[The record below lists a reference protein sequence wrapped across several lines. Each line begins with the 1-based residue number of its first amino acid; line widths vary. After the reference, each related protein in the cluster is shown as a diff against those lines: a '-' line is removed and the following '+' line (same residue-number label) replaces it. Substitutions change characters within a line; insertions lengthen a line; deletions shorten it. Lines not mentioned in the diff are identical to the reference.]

1 VSTPSQ
7 PTGQTIS
14 HYRILSRIGGGGMG
28 VVYEAEDL
36 KLGRHVALKFLPD
49 ELAHNEQALSRFQ
62 REAKAASSLNH
73 PNICTIYEIDE
84 ANGRAFIAMELLEG
98 QTLRHRISGKP
109 LETEAVL
116 DLGIQ
121 VADALDA
128 AHAKGIVHRD
138 IKPANIF
145 VTNRNLAKILDFGLA
160 KVAEQSESASAS
172 SAPTLDVEE
181 HLTSPGSTL
190 GTVAYMSPEQV
201 RGKEIDART
210 DLFSFGAVLY
220 EMCTGT
226 LPFRGNTSGVIF
238 KAILDGTPTP
248 AVRLNPDLPTEL
260 ERIINK
266 ALEKDRD
273 VRCQSAS
280 ELRADLKRL
289 KRDTDTA
296 KTQPV
301 QSVSGV
307 ASQRGIA
314 SRWSIWVTTLAVLL
328 AAIFA
333 IIWWRTPLP
342 QPRILASRQ
351 LTHDSSQKGQLKTD
365 GNRIYFVESSG
376 PSYHLAQVSAAGGEV
391 AVINL
396 GTVQP
401 DLTSI
406 SPDGS
411 ELLGTTGAF
420 SSSEIWA
427 LPVPAGSPRRVGD
440 LIGHSP
446 AWAPDGQLFFGK
458 GNEIWVAEHDGSSPR
473 KLLTTPDYPRGY
485 QFSPDGVHFRFAL
498 SNQTTSIS
506 SLWEARRDGTGLHE
520 ILPGWNKPPAECC
533 GRWTPDG
540 KYFVFRSVQNAS
552 GNVWVLPERAPF
564 GRTVNHVPIQLTI
577 GPLEI
582 SDVIPAKDGKQIFV
596 VGSQPKGELTKFDT
610 KTSQFVPVLGGI
622 SAGDVDYS
630 RDGSW
635 TTYVLY
641 PEGTLWRSRADGS
654 ERQQLTY
661 SPMNAA
667 LAHWSPDGRQIA
679 FSASGPGRPWR
690 VFVISADGG
699 TPQPISS
706 SDESETDPT
715 WSADGQTIA
724 FGHNAQEE
732 GEKNYIGMFDVR
744 SRQIARLAGSEGFF
758 APRWSPDGRYLVA
771 LLEDNSTLMLY
782 DTQAQTWKKLLKR
795 PELIGYITWSR
806 DSTSLYFDTI
816 VTQQP
821 AFYQLRVRDAKLDRI
836 VDLKSYRLFP
846 NQFGPGSWTG
856 LAPGDAP
863 LFVRD
868 ISTSEIYAL
877 DVDFP

>member
-7 PTGQTIS
+7 PTGLTIS

-280 ELRADLKRL
+280 ELCADLKRL

-314 SRWSIWVTTLAVLL
+314 SRWSIWVTTLAILL

-342 QPRILASRQ
+342 QPRILATRQ
-351 LTHDSSQKGQLKTD
+351 LTHDSSQ
-365 GNRIYFVESSG
+365 
-376 PSYHLAQVSAAGGEV
+376 
-391 AVINL
+391 
-396 GTVQP
+396 
-401 DLTSI
+401 
-406 SPDGS
+406 
-411 ELLGTTGAF
+411 
-420 SSSEIWA
+420 
-427 LPVPAGSPRRVGD
+427 
-440 LIGHSP
+440 
-446 AWAPDGQLFFGK
+446 
-458 GNEIWVAEHDGSSPR
+458 HDGSSPR
-473 KLLTTPDYPRGY
+473 KLLTTPDYPGGY

-540 KYFVFRSVQNAS
+540 KYFVFRSVQNGS
-552 GNVWVLPERAPF
+552 GNVWVLPEKAPF
-564 GRTVNHVPIQLTI
+564 GRTVNHVPVQLTT

-582 SDVIPAKDGKQIFV
+582 FDVIPAKDGKQIFV

-635 TTYVLY
+635 ITYVLY

-699 TPQPISS
+699 TRQPISS

-771 LLEDNSTLMLY
+771 LPEDNSTLMLY

-868 ISTSEIYAL
+868 ISTSEIYAF
-877 DVDFP
+877 DVDFPRIRRLSQLDRLPRRSF